1 MKIVFVCTG
10 NICRSPTAE
19 GVLRRKLEEAGLA
32 DTHTT
37 ESYGLGG
44 WHVGDAPDP
53 RAVNAAARRGY
64 DLSAIRARKFKA
76 KAFRDAA
83 LVVAMDRG
91 HYRQLLSLAP
101 EGTADRL
108 FHFLEFAPRA
118 NTEGGVEVGAG
129 RLDVPDPYYG
139 DDAGFEHTLDL
150 IEAGAEGIVRALR
163 KSLP

>member
-32 DTHTT
+32 DRHTT

-53 RAVNAAARRGY
+53 RAVGAAARRGY
-64 DLSAIRARKFKA
+64 NLSAIRARKFTA
-76 KAFRDAA
+76 KAFRDDA

-101 EGTADRL
+101 EGADDRL
-108 FHFLEFAPRA
+108 FHFLEFAPGA
-118 NTEGGVEVGAG
+118 IAEAGVE

-139 DDAGFEHTLDL
+139 DDAGFEYTLDL